1 MQHYRESATVENQ
14 ASPKWEQVPPIHT
27 TNRWSRLTAL
37 SEYVWQLL
45 ALWLML
51 RILTSLWAA
60 LVSPLHP
67 HTLREQAIPLWPPSE
82 PLGAWLERVLLAPW
96 ERWDTHSYLTI
107 IRQGYQAGNGT
118 AQFHPL
124 FAWIATPLAGLTGS
138 PLLGLMLI
146 SSGASLGVLITFER
160 LARLDLDQDAAHTS
174 TLLLAFSPLAFILF
188 APYTEALWL
197 FWAVLC
203 LFWARRQAWWLAGL
217 AGALATLTRQQGL
230 FLALPLAWEL
240 WEASGRN
247 WRQAVGSWRNCLA
260 VGLIPAGLLVWLVYR
275 AVALNDLQANFSD
288 PQALI
293 YSLLISPDSSKIVP
307 NQAFLWPWEAFYL
320 ALAKLWREPEY
331 SLVID
336 LVLGIG
342 FLALSILA
350 WRNLRTSYRLLA
362 ITIILVSFGYHTGP
376 HYPYMG
382 LPRHLLL
389 AFPVFIGLGQVM
401 QQRWLR
407 LTMAFLG
414 LMGMLFLLLQYVIQG
429 WVP

>member
-1 MQHYRESATVENQ
+1 
-14 ASPKWEQVPPIHT
+14 
-27 TNRWSRLTAL
+27 
-37 SEYVWQLL
+37 
-45 ALWLML
+45 
-51 RILTSLWAA
+51 
-60 LVSPLHP
+60 
-67 HTLREQAIPLWPPSE
+67 
-82 PLGAWLERVLLAPW
+82 
-96 ERWDTHSYLTI
+96 
-107 IRQGYQAGNGT
+107 
-118 AQFHPL
+118 
-124 FAWIATPLAGLTGS
+124 
-138 PLLGLMLI
+138 
-146 SSGASLGVLITFER
+146 
-160 LARLDLDQDAAHTS
+160 
-174 TLLLAFSPLAFILF
+174 
-188 APYTEALWL
+188 
-197 FWAVLC
+197 
-203 LFWARRQAWWLAGL
+203 
-217 AGALATLTRQQGL
+217 
-230 FLALPLAWEL
+230 
-240 WEASGRN
+240 
-247 WRQAVGSWRNCLA
+247 
-260 VGLIPAGLLVWLVYR
+260 
-275 AVALNDLQANFSD
+275 
-288 PQALI
+288 
-293 YSLLISPDSSKIVP
+293 VP